1 MAEITLREH
10 LDRARRN
17 RNPVEWAENARRIGK
32 EFGGRKKGSKD
43 KKPRKNARVKSQQD
57 TVLTQENSP
66 ASQQVIC
73 PTI

>member
-43 KKPRKNARVKSQQD
+43 KKPRKNARVKSH
-57 TVLTQENSP
+57 L
-66 ASQQVIC
+66 ARAK
-73 PTI
+73 